1 MIRVLLADDQDLVRA
16 GIKLVLKHA
25 EDIDV
30 VAEASDGHEATR
42 LAAAHQVDVAL
53 LDIQMPG
60 SDGLLAA
67 ERISERAPSVR
78 IVMLTTFGE
87 DEYVARALRAGA
99 AGFLLKDS
107 TPQEL
112 IRAVRLVSRGE
123 PIVSPQITRQLIGR
137 FLSNDKGP
145 TDPRLDRIATL
156 TDRER
161 EVLVMVAAGAPN
173 AEIGRQLHLGEGTIK
188 AHVSRMLTKLD
199 CANRVQAA
207 IVAHE
212 AGLLPDR

>member
-1 MIRVLLADDQDLVRA
+1 MIRVLLADNQDLVRA
-16 GIKLVLKHA
+16 GIKLVLEHA
-25 EDIDV
+25 EDIEV

-78 IVMLTTFGE
+78 VVMLTTFGE
-87 DEYVARALRAGA
+87 DEYVARALRAGV

-137 FLSNDKGP
+137 FLSHDKGP
-145 TDPRLDRIATL
+145 TDPRLDRVATL

-161 EVLVMVAAGAPN
+161 EVLVMVAAGASTPRS
-173 AEIGRQLHLGEGTIK
+173 AGSCTSERER
-188 AHVSRMLTKLD
+188 SRRT
-199 CANRVQAA
+199 
-207 IVAHE
+207 
-212 AGLLPDR
+212 